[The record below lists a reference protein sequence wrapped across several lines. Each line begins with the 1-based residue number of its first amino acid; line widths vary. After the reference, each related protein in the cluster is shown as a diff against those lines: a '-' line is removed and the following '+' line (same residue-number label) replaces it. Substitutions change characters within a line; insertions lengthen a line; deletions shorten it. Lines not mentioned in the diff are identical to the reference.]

1 MFKTITKEQLKEIEE
16 AYSFS
21 KEDCFDLLEE
31 YTGIVVKPYIA
42 YLFYDEVG
50 NCIGDSDNYD
60 IQDLLDNAYI
70 KAVE

>member
-1 MFKTITKEQLKEIEE
+1 MTTTITKEQLEEIEE
-16 AYSFS
+16 AYSLS

-31 YTGIVVKPYIA
+31 YTGIVAKPYIA

-70 KAVE
+70 KVVE